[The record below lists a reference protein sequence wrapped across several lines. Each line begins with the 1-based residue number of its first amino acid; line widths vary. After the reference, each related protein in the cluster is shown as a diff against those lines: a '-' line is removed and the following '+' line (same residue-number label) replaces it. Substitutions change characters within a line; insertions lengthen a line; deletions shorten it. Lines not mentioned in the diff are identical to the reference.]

1 MNAPLLSRRSFLS
14 VTAIAGGGMAIE
26 LTLPGAAR
34 ATEQPPAKLTVW
46 VEITPTN
53 EVIITGHNPE
63 IGQGVKT
70 SLPML
75 IAEELDC
82 DWAQV
87 QVRQGD
93 YNTKAYGLQVAGGS
107 MAVPRAWLP
116 LRQAGAAARQM
127 LLAAAA
133 QRGGVPAGELTTAR
147 GVVQHRKSKRQWT
160 FGELAGAAAGLP
172 MPDPAKVPLKDPR
185 NFAIIGKSKV
195 GVDSARVLRGEPL
208 FGIDTRLP
216 GMLYAVFESAPAH
229 GGKLSHAE
237 AGNIERRQGIVA
249 VIPLDEAGGPQ
260 GIVSGV
266 AIVATNYWYAE
277 RARKALTATWDLASA
292 KGHSTSFYEREARRL
307 HDQGGGADLRKDG
320 DAASKLAS
328 AAKRISAS
336 YSYPFLAHAPMEPQN
351 CTALYRED
359 GSLELWA
366 PTQNPSAGAGQ
377 IAKQLGIPQ
386 DKQTI
391 HITRMGGGFG
401 RRLSGDY
408 MVQAAA
414 IAKAMPGRPIQLIYS
429 RADDMKR
436 DMFRPAG
443 WHRFEAGLDAAGKLV
458 ALTDH
463 FVTFGADGKPVGV
476 AEMPPSHFPAGLL
489 PDLHYT
495 QSVMPSVVPMGPLR
509 APRSNALCFA
519 FHGFLDEVAEAAG
532 KDLPALLLE
541 LCAGDRTI
549 GAPVE
554 PGRPSGSF
562 VTTRARAVIERV
574 LADSGW
580 AKRKK
585 LAGRGLGFGF
595 YFCHL
600 GYFAE
605 VADVSV
611 SGSEVKVNKIW
622 VAGDIGSQLINPM
635 HAENQVRGAIIDGVA
650 ETLLQKINITDG
662 VVAETNFDT
671 FQLAR
676 ISTTPEIA
684 ISWVKSDNH
693 PTGLG
698 EPALPPVIPALV
710 NAIYAATGKRVRDLP
725 VRL

>member
-1 MNAPLLSRRSFLS
+1 MALELS
-14 VTAIAGGGMAIE
+14 
-26 LTLPGAAR
+26 LPGMAR
-34 ATEQPPAKLTVW
+34 ATEQTGAKLSVW

-53 EVIITGHNPE
+53 EIVITGHNPE

-87 QVRQGD
+87 RVRQGD
-93 YNTKAYGLQVAGGS
+93 YNTRAYGLQVAGGS
-107 MAVPRAWLP
+107 MAVPRGWLP

-133 QRGGVPAGELTTAR
+133 QRGGVPLGELTTAK
-147 GVVQHRKSKRQWT
+147 GAVLHRKSKRQWT
-160 FGELAGAAAGLP
+160 YGELAGAAAAMP
-172 MPDPAKVPLKDPR
+172 MPDPAKVPLKDPKT
-185 NFAIIGKSKV
+185 FTIVGKSKV

-216 GMLYAVFESAPAH
+216 GMLHAVFESAPAH
-229 GGKLSHAE
+229 GGKLASKLVDAKMPP
-237 AGNIERRQGIVA
+237 GVVA
-249 VIPLDEAGGPQ
+249 IIPLDEAGGPQ
-260 GIVSGV
+260 GLAGGV

-277 RARKALTATWDLASA
+277 RARKALRIEWDLSA
-292 KGHSTSFYEREARRL
+292 AQGHSTAHYEAEAKRL
-307 HDQGGGADLRKDG
+307 LEAGGGAELRKDG
-320 DAASKLAS
+320 DAAGKLAS
-328 AAKRISAS
+328 AAKRIAAN

-351 CTALYRED
+351 CTALYKED
-359 GSLELWA
+359 GTLELWA

-377 IAKQLGIPQ
+377 IAKLLGVPQ
-386 DKQTI
+386 DRQII

-414 IAKAMPGRPIQLIYS
+414 IAKAMPGRPIQLVYS

-443 WHRFEAGLDAAGKLV
+443 WHGFEAGLDASGKLI

-463 FVTFGADGKPVGV
+463 FVTFGADGKAVGV
-476 AEMPPSHFPAGLL
+476 AEMPPAHFPAGLVA
-489 PDLHYT
+489 DLHYT
-495 QSVMPSVVPMGPLR
+495 QSLMPSVVPMGPLR

-519 FHGFLDEVAEAAG
+519 FQSFLDEVAEAAG
-532 KDLPALLLE
+532 KDLPALMLE

-554 PGRPSGSF
+554 PGKPSGSF
-562 VTTRARAVIERV
+562 VTARARSVIERV
-574 LADSGW
+574 LADCGW

-585 LAGRGLGFGF
+585 QPGRGLGFGF

-611 SGSEVKVNKIW
+611 SGSQVKVNKVW
-622 VAGDIGSQLINPM
+622 VAGDVGSQLINPM
-635 HAENQVRGAIIDGVA
+635 HAENQVRGSIIDGIA
-650 ETLLQKINITDG
+650 EALLQKINITDG
-662 VVAETNFDT
+662 VVAETNFDS

-676 ISTTPEIA
+676 ISATPEIA

-698 EPALPPVIPALV
+698 EPALPPVIPAVV
-710 NAIYAATGKRVRDLP
+710 NAIHAATGKRVRDLP

>member
-1 MNAPLLSRRSFLS
+1 MNAPVLSRRSFLS
-14 VTAIAGGGMAIE
+14 VTALAGGGMAIE

-34 ATEQPPAKLTVW
+34 ATETAPAKLSVW
-46 VEITPTN
+46 VEIAATG
-53 EVIITGHNPE
+53 EIVITGHNPE
-63 IGQGVKT
+63 VGQGVKT

-87 QVRQGD
+87 HVRQGD
-93 YNTKAYGLQVAGGS
+93 YNTRAYGLQVAGGS
-107 MAVPRAWLP
+107 MAVPRGWLP

-133 QRGGVPAGELTTAR
+133 QRDGVPLGELTAAK
-147 GVVQHRKSKRQWT
+147 GVVHHRKSKRQWT
-160 FGELAGAAAGLP
+160 YGELAGAAAALP
-172 MPDPAKVPLKDPR
+172 MPDPAKVPLKDPED
-185 NFAIIGKSKV
+185 FAIVGKSKV

-229 GGKLSHAE
+229 GGKLKSRIGDTALP
-237 AGNIERRQGIVA
+237 AGVVAIVPIEGA
-249 VIPLDEAGGPQ
+249 AGPQ
-260 GIVSGV
+260 GLLDGV
-266 AIVATNYWYAE
+266 AIVATSYWYAE
-277 RARKALTATWDLASA
+277 RARKALQIEWDLSAA
-292 KGHSTSFYEREARRL
+292 KGHSTASYEAEAKRL
-307 HDQGGGADLRKDG
+307 LEAGGGAELRKDG
-320 DAASKLAS
+320 DAAGKLAT
-328 AAKRISAS
+328 AAKRLAAN
-336 YSYPFLAHAPMEPQN
+336 YSYPFIAHAPMEPQN

-366 PTQNPSAGAGQ
+366 PTQNPSSGAGQ
-377 IAKQLGIPQ
+377 IAKLLGIPQ

-436 DMFRPAG
+436 DFFRPAG
-443 WHRFEAGLDAAGKLV
+443 WHRFEAGLDGSGNLV

-463 FVTFGADGKPVGV
+463 FVTFGEGGKAVGV
-476 AEMPPSHFPAGLL
+476 AEMAPSHFPAGLV

-495 QSVMPSVVPMGPLR
+495 QSLMPSVVPMGPLR

-519 FHGFLDEVAEAAG
+519 FHSFLDEVAEAAG
-532 KDLPALLLE
+532 KDLPALMLE

-549 GAPVE
+549 GSPVE
-554 PGRPSGSF
+554 PGKFSGSF
-562 VTTRARAVIERV
+562 VTARARGVIERV
-574 LADSGW
+574 LADCGW

-585 LAGRGLGFGF
+585 QPGRGLGFGF

-611 SGSEVKVNKIW
+611 SGSAVKVNKVW
-622 VAGDIGSQLINPM
+622 VAGDVGSQLINPM
-635 HAENQVRGAIIDGVA
+635 HAENQVRGAIIDGLA
-650 ETLLQKINITDG
+650 ETLLQKINVTDG

-671 FQLAR
+671 FHLAR
-676 ISTTPEIA
+676 ISATPEIA
-684 ISWVKSDNH
+684 ISWVMSDNH

-698 EPALPPVIPALV
+698 EPALPPVIPAIV
-710 NAIYAATGKRVRDLP
+710 NAIHAATGRRVRDLP